1 MGNQPWRA
9 ASAVLDRVAI
19 ALGLKCHHV
28 TGKLVALADSQNCAL
43 DGLELADM
51 QAVEP
56 RLDKAIYE
64 VLSIDSALQARNSFG
79 GTAPLEVEAHIK
91 AARAAFIK

>member
-1 MGNQPWRA
+1 LVR
-9 ASAVLDRVAI
+9 VLDMPFRRA
-19 ALGLKCHHV
+19 HHV
-28 TGKLVALADSQNCAL
+28 TGKLVALADSQDCRLDAL
-43 DGLELADM
+43 KLADM

-79 GTAPLEVEAHIK
+79 GTAPAEVEAHIK